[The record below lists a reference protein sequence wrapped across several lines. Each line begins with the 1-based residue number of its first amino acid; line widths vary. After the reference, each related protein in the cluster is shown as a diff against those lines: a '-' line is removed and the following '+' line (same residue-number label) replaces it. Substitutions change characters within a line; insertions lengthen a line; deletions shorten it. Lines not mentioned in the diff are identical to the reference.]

1 MIFPARLAILQ
12 RVLPAYR
19 APFFDALAGACQKGL
34 SLYAGQPRPVEAIEP
49 ARVLVQAEWVH
60 GRNLHILKGPAYLC
74 WQKGLLRWLDETQ
87 PDALIV
93 EANPRYLSTPLACS
107 WMHRRRRP
115 VLGWGLGAP
124 TRSTAVLMWQ
134 QFVLRQFDAL
144 ITYSQQGAGQYQ
156 AAGFPPKQIFVAR
169 NAVAPR
175 PTRPYPVRPPL
186 RGRKAALLF
195 VGRLQTRKR
204 LDLLFHACAALPNEL
219 QPELIIVGDGPA
231 RREYEA
237 LAAQAYPATRFT
249 GALFGAELDALF
261 EQADLFVL
269 PGTGGLA
276 VQQALS
282 FGLPVIVAEA
292 DGTQSDLVRPENG
305 WQVPGGEV
313 QGLVQALREAL
324 ADPERLPSMGK
335 ASFRIV
341 DEEINLEN
349 MVTVFIQALNHVRS
363 QRRQA
368 SSEAG

>member
-1 MIFPARLAILQ
+1 MIFSGRLAILQ

-19 APFFDALAGACQKGL
+19 APFFDALAAACQKGL
-34 SLYAGQPRPVEAIEP
+34 SLYAGQPRLAEAIEP
-49 ARVLVQAEWVH
+49 ARALVQAEWVH
-60 GRNLHILKGPAYLC
+60 GRNLHLLGGPAYLC
-74 WQKGLLRWLDETQ
+74 WQKGLLRWLGDTQ

-107 WMHRRRRP
+107 WMHRRQRP

-124 TRSTAVLMWQ
+124 TRSTAVLRWQ

-144 ITYSQQGAGQYQ
+144 ITYSQQGAVQYQ
-156 AAGFPPKQIFVAR
+156 AAGFPLERIFVAR
-169 NAVAPR
+169 NAVAPH
-175 PTRPYPVRPPL
+175 PTRPYPVRSPL
-186 RGRKAALLF
+186 RGRKAVLLF

-204 LDLLFHACAALPNEL
+204 LDLLFHACTALPNEL

-231 RREYEA
+231 RSEFEA
-237 LAAQAYPATRFT
+237 LAAQVYPATRFT

-305 WQVPGGEV
+305 WQVPAGDV
-313 QGLVQALREAL
+313 HGLVRALREAL

-349 MVTVFIQALNHVRS
+349 MVTAFIQALNNVSSH
-363 QRRQA
+363 RRQA
-368 SSEAG
+368 SSEEG

>member
-1 MIFPARLAILQ
+1 MIFPGRLAILQ

-49 ARVLVQAEWVH
+49 ARALVQAEWVR
-60 GRNLHILKGPAYLC
+60 GRNLHFLKGPIYLC
-74 WQKGLLRWLDETQ
+74 WQKGLLRWLEETQ

-93 EANPRYLSTPLACS
+93 EANPRYLSTPLACR
-107 WMHRRRRP
+107 WMRCRQRL

-124 TRSTAVLMWQ
+124 SRSSAVLIGQ
-134 QFVLRQFDAL
+134 QFNLKQFDAL
-144 ITYSQQGAGQYQ
+144 ITYSQQGAVQYQ
-156 AAGFPPKQIFVAR
+156 AAGFPLERIFIAR

-175 PTRPYPVRPPL
+175 PTRPYPARPPL
-186 RGRKAALLF
+186 RGRKAVLLF

-204 LDLLFHACAALPNEL
+204 LDLLFNACAALPNEL

-231 RREYEA
+231 RREFET

-249 GALFGAELDALF
+249 GPLFGAELDALF

-313 QGLVQALREAL
+313 QGLAQALREAL
-324 ADPERLPSMGK
+324 ADPERLPLMGK

-349 MVTVFIQALNHVRS
+349 MVTAFIQALNNVRS
-363 QRRQA
+363 HRWQS
-368 SSEAG
+368 SSEEV